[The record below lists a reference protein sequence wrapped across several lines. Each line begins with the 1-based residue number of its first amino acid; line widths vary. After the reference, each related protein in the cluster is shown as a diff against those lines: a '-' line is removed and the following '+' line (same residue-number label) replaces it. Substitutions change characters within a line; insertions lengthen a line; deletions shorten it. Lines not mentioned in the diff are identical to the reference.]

1 MESYRNGEVSFQ
13 HVFFFQLEEYRGIDK
28 TDPRSFAYQLY
39 EAFFKHVDVVA
50 KHVFFL
56 NGVARDYEQEC
67 AYFEAAIQNLGGI
80 QLFVADVNSDGSI
93 GGNTPGSS
101 LEGRTRQKTLT
112 AFILNE
118 CTISRLDCES
128 SVDYPCSVESNYVL
142 TMGIGNMM
150 ESHEVLA
157 LFLGTERA
165 RALHHV
171 VEEPVM
177 NLFPASM
184 LQYLQRVCIVCER
197 FALSMLR
204 FTNVE
209 YFVGL
214 LDNYNTVNNLESS
227 IGFNSRNQ
235 FTLLL

>member
-1 MESYRNGEVSFQ
+1 
-13 HVFFFQLEEYRGIDK
+13 
-28 TDPRSFAYQLY
+28 
-39 EAFFKHVDVVA
+39 
-50 KHVFFL
+50 
-56 NGVARDYEQEC
+56 
-67 AYFEAAIQNLGGI
+67 
-80 QLFVADVNSDGSI
+80 
-93 GGNTPGSS
+93 
-101 LEGRTRQKTLT
+101 
-112 AFILNE
+112 
-118 CTISRLDCES
+118 
-128 SVDYPCSVESNYVL
+128 
-142 TMGIGNMM
+142 MM

-184 LQYLQRVCIVCER
+184 LQYHQRVCIVCER

-204 FTNVE
+204 VTNVE

-235 FTLLL
+235 FTLIL

>member
-1 MESYRNGEVSFQ
+1 MESYRSGEVSFQ

-128 SVDYPCSVESNYVL
+128 SVDYP
-142 TMGIGNMM
+142 
-150 ESHEVLA
+150 
-157 LFLGTERA
+157 
-165 RALHHV
+165 
-171 VEEPVM
+171 
-177 NLFPASM
+177 
-184 LQYLQRVCIVCER
+184 LQR
-197 FALSMLR
+197 
-204 FTNVE
+204 
-209 YFVGL
+209 
-214 LDNYNTVNNLESS
+214 
-227 IGFNSRNQ
+227 
-235 FTLLL
+235 

>member
-1 MESYRNGEVSFQ
+1 MESYRSGEVSFQ

-118 CTISRLDCES
+118 CTISRLDCET
-128 SVDYPCSVESNYVL
+128 SVHVIFANYL
-142 TMGIGNMM
+142 KPENIKMF
-150 ESHEVLA
+150 E
-157 LFLGTERA
+157 
-165 RALHHV
+165 
-171 VEEPVM
+171 
-177 NLFPASM
+177 
-184 LQYLQRVCIVCER
+184 
-197 FALSMLR
+197 
-204 FTNVE
+204 
-209 YFVGL
+209 
-214 LDNYNTVNNLESS
+214 S
-227 IGFNSRNQ
+227 IGVMTKKELEARNEVKWE
-235 FTLLL
+235 TYT

>member
-1 MESYRNGEVSFQ
+1 MEAHRSGLVSFK

-39 EAFFKHVDVVA
+39 EAFFKHIDVVP

-56 NGVARDYEQEC
+56 NGVARDYEEEC
-67 AYFEAAIQNLGGI
+67 ALFEAAIQRLGGI

-101 LEGRTRQKTLT
+101 LEGHTRQKTLT

-118 CTISRLDCES
+118 CNLGRLDCES
-128 SVDYPCSVESNYVL
+128 SVDYPCSVESNHVL
-142 TMGIGNMM
+142 TMGIGNVM

-157 LFLGTERA
+157 LFLGAERA

-171 VEEPVM
+171 VEETVM

-184 LQYLQRVCIVCER
+184 LQYHQRVCIVCER

-227 IGFNSRNQ
+227 IGFSSRSRPS
-235 FTLLL
+235 FPL